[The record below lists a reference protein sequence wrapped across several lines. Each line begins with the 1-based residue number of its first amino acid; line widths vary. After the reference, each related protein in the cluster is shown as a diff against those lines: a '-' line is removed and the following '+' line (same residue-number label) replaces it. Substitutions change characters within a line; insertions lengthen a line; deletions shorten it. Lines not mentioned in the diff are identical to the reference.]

1 MPGADIEAAKERLK
15 ALLPGDIRVLTQP
28 QLVAHERHYWE
39 TATAIGFIF
48 GFGSIMGLIVGM
60 VIVYQILF
68 SDIANHL
75 REYATL
81 KAIGYSNFYLARV
94 VMASALILA
103 VFGFT
108 PGLLASLWVYEFVGA
123 ATFLPLGMTW
133 NRAITVFLMI
143 FGMCALAGL
152 LAMRKL
158 RDANPADL
166 F

>member
-1 MPGADIEAAKERLK
+1 
-15 ALLPGDIRVLTQP
+15 
-28 QLVAHERHYWE
+28 
-39 TATAIGFIF
+39 
-48 GFGSIMGLIVGM
+48 MGLIVGM

-103 VFGFT
+103 VLGFL
-108 PGLLASLWVYEFVGA
+108 PGFFLSIWMYDFVGA
-123 ATFLPLGMTW
+123 ATFLPLGMTLD
-133 NRAITVFLMI
+133 RGITVFLMI

-158 RDANPADL
+158 RDANPADM
-166 F
+166 FS

>member
-1 MPGADIEAAKERLK
+1 
-15 ALLPGDIRVLTQP
+15 
-28 QLVAHERHYWE
+28 
-39 TATAIGFIF
+39 
-48 GFGSIMGLIVGM
+48 
-60 VIVYQILF
+60 
-68 SDIANHL
+68 
-75 REYATL
+75 
-81 KAIGYSNFYLARV
+81 
-94 VMASALILA
+94 MASALILA

-108 PGLLASLWVYEFVGA
+108 PGFLASLWVYEFVGA

-133 NRAITVFLMI
+133 DRAITVFLMI